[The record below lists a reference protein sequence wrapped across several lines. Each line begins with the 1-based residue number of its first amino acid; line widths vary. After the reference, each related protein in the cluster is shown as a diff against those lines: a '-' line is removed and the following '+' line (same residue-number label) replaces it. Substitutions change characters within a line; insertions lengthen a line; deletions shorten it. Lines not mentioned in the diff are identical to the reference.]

1 MKGRVRANCRFYE
14 DLNRI
19 ADQIWILDVNKR
31 IMAKAFAGNEEFFK
45 CVPPELRYFISD
57 GSRID
62 KIAKDAAKHR
72 RKTGRRGEDFQRFPM
87 RLHQESV
94 GIGGEQGLY
103 RIESIWCGALSTK
116 RRAGQPYCRCCRKC
130 LWNW

>member
-45 CVPPELRYFISD
+45 CVPPELRYFIYALFDSD
-57 GSRID
+57 DHSFAID
-62 KIAKDAAKHR
+62 I
-72 RKTGRRGEDFQRFPM
+72 GDFQADSLGDAQPG
-87 RLHQESV
+87 SV
-94 GIGGEQGLY
+94 TDRQDGAMLEALY
-103 RIESIWCGALSTK
+103 A
-116 RRAGQPYCRCCRKC
+116 A
-130 LWNW
+130 